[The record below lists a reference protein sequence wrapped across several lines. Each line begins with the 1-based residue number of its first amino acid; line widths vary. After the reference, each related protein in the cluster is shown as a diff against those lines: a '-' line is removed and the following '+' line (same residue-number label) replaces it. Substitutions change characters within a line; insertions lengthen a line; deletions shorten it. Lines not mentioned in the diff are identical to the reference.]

1 MREEPGRPGAGGDD
15 RAPDRCDILRATP
28 RTKINLEK
36 ASKVQKN
43 DSGLDKLYEEK
54 LETVRF
60 RGQV

>member
-1 MREEPGRPGAGGDD
+1 MREEPGRPGGDD
-15 RAPDRCDILRATP
+15 RAPAGRCDILRAAP